1 MRIADHRHTVA
12 RGFRD
17 VLANGLRFEGGP
29 LRAIISYMS
38 RRSAFPILIAQLG
51 ALVAGIAAC
60 GPDTSCSDTATAPTK
75 MVELS
80 ADRAC
85 AFAKQ
90 SPRGDLLSNANC
102 ADVCGSPYNQCR
114 FDADYE
120 ADFGS
125 RNPDGGPAPVADG
138 GIVTTQTCPT
148 RTAKITCSHDLGC
161 IGGRATEG
169 MLPIGVSE
177 PTLLA
182 HLAASAHLE
191 AVSVVAFERLASE
204 LARFEAPVG
213 LVDAAR
219 DAAKDERRHVA
230 LLEKVMENE
239 GGSLEAS
246 SLSTTV
252 HPSRSLFQVAV
263 ENAREGCVRETYG
276 ALVCAFAGN
285 RAEGA
290 ELRAAMRIIAEDEG
304 RHAAFSWDL
313 HEWALAKLEP
323 HEADVVRAELRS
335 ARIELAETVQ
345 SALDAP
351 KGLGWP
357 SRPESARLIAE
368 MERHFPEA

>member
-1 MRIADHRHTVA
+1 
-12 RGFRD
+12 
-17 VLANGLRFEGGP
+17 
-29 LRAIISYMS
+29 MS

-51 ALVAGIAAC
+51 ALIAGVAAC
-60 GPDTSCSDTATAPTK
+60 GPDTSCSDTPTAPSK
-75 MVELS
+75 VVELS

-90 SPRGDLLSNANC
+90 PLRGDVLSNANC

-114 FDADYE
+114 FDDEYA

-125 RNPDGGPAPVADG
+125 RNPDAGPEPVADG
-138 GIVTTQTCPT
+138 GIVTTQSCPT
-148 RTAKITCSHDLGC
+148 RAAKITCSHNLLC
-161 IGGRATEG
+161 IGGRATQG
-169 MLPIGVSE
+169 MLPIAVSE

-204 LARFEAPVG
+204 LTLFGAPVG

-219 DAAKDERRHVA
+219 DAALDERRHVA
-230 LLEKVMENE
+230 LLEKLVQKE
-239 GGSLEAS
+239 GAS
-246 SLSTTV
+246 PAASALSSATA
-252 HPSRSLFQVAV
+252 HASRSLFEVAV

-276 ALVCAFAGN
+276 ALVCAFAGH
-285 RAEGA
+285 RAEDA

-313 HEWALAKLEP
+313 HEWALAKLER
-323 HEADVVRAELRS
+323 HEADVVREELRS
-335 ARIELAETVQ
+335 ARAELAETVKN
-345 SALDAP
+345 AVDAP

-357 SRPESARLIAE
+357 DRPESARLIEE

>member
-1 MRIADHRHTVA
+1 
-12 RGFRD
+12 
-17 VLANGLRFEGGP
+17 
-29 LRAIISYMS
+29 MS

-51 ALVAGIAAC
+51 ALVAGVAAC

-75 MVELS
+75 VVELS

-114 FDADYE
+114 LDAEYE

-125 RNPDGGPAPVADG
+125 RNPDAGPAPVADG
-138 GIVTTQTCPT
+138 GIVTTQLCPT

-161 IGGRATEG
+161 IGGRATQG
-169 MLPIGVSE
+169 MLPIAVSE

-191 AVSVVAFERLASE
+191 AVSVVAFERLATE
-204 LARFEAPVG
+204 LAFLGAPVG
-213 LVDAAR
+213 LVDAAS
-219 DAAKDERRHVA
+219 DAALDERRHVA
-230 LLEKVMENE
+230 LLEKILEKEV
-239 GGSLEAS
+239 GSREAS
-246 SLSTTV
+246 SLSEAPV
-252 HPSRSLFQVAV
+252 HASRSLFEVAV

-285 RAEGA
+285 RAEDA
-290 ELRAAMRIIAEDEG
+290 ELRAAMRVIAEDEG

-335 ARIELAETVQ
+335 ARAELAETVQ
-345 SALDAP
+345 SALDSP